1 MGRGGR
7 RGTPLFGVTS
17 DLSEQSIMA
26 TSPRNHPRAP
36 LFGLV
41 DVNNFYVSCERA
53 FNPRLANVPVV
64 VLSNND
70 GCAVARSNEVKAL
83 GVKMGAPWFQM
94 KELARQHGI
103 VALSSN
109 YTLYGDMSNRVV
121 SILREFSPDIEV
133 YSIDE
138 SFLRVETVDHL
149 YGGATAMGQSMRHRI
164 RQWTSLPVCAGFGES
179 KTLAKFANHLAKKNP
194 VFDGVCDLTA
204 LTDAQRQQWMAKI
217 EVGEVWGVGRRI
229 ATRLQTMGIRSVLD
243 LATVD
248 LKLVR
253 RQFGVVLERTV
264 SELQGTSCLELDDL
278 ADPKKQIMASRSFGA
293 MVEDLGE
300 LSEAVAWH
308 IDRAAEKLRDQG
320 SVAGAVYV
328 FIQTNRFRQADPQY
342 NPGVVVPL
350 VDVSDDTCTL
360 TTAALNGLRHIYRPG
375 YSYKKCGVM
384 LMELTTKLQRQETL
398 FDDAAARA
406 KSAKLMVAMD
416 AVNSVWGRGTLRT
429 GAAGMS
435 KGWAM
440 RSEIRSP
447 RYTTS
452 WDELPM
458 AK

>member
-1 MGRGGR
+1 
-7 RGTPLFGVTS
+7 
-17 DLSEQSIMA
+17 MA
-26 TSPRNHPRAP
+26 TSNRNHPRAP

-149 YGGATAMGQSMRHRI
+149 HGGATSMGQAMRHRI

-229 ATRLQTMGIRSVLD
+229 AARLQTMGIRSVLD
-243 LATVD
+243 LATAD

-264 SELQGTSCLELDDL
+264 TELQGTSCLELDDL
-278 ADPKKQIMASRSFGA
+278 ADPKQQIMASRSFGE
-293 MVEDLGE
+293 MIYDLAE
-300 LSEAVAWH
+300 LGEAVAWH

-350 VDVSDDTCTL
+350 ADVSDDTRAL
-360 TTAALNGLRHIYRPG
+360 TTAAMKGLKHIYRPG

-384 LMELTTKLQRQETL
+384 LMELTAKQQRQETL

-440 RSEIRSP
+440 RSENRSL
-447 RYTTS
+447 RYTTN

>member
-1 MGRGGR
+1 M
-7 RGTPLFGVTS
+7 
-17 DLSEQSIMA
+17 Q
-26 TSPRNHPRAP
+26 HW
-36 LFGLV
+36 
-41 DVNNFYVSCERA
+41 
-53 FNPRLANVPVV
+53 
-64 VLSNND
+64 
-70 GCAVARSNEVKAL
+70 
-83 GVKMGAPWFQM
+83 PWY
-94 KELARQHGI
+94 L
-103 VALSSN
+103 L
-109 YTLYGDMSNRVV
+109 
-121 SILREFSPDIEV
+121 
-133 YSIDE
+133 IDE

-440 RSEIRSP
+440 RSESRSP

-452 WDELPM
+452 WDELPK

>member
-7 RGTPLFGVTS
+7 CGAPLF
-17 DLSEQSIMA
+17 DLTASQSKQSIMA
-26 TSPRNHPRAP
+26 TSFRNHPRAP

-149 YGGATAMGQSMRHRI
+149 YGGATAMGHAMRHRI

-179 KTLAKFANHLAKKNP
+179 KTLAKLANHLAKKNP

-204 LTDAQRQQWMAKI
+204 LTYAQRQQWMTKI
-217 EVGEVWGVGRRI
+217 EVGEVWGVGRKI
-229 ATRLQTMGIRSVLD
+229 AARLQTMGIRSVLD
-243 LATVD
+243 LATAD
-248 LKLVR
+248 LKLIR

-278 ADPKKQIMASRSFGA
+278 ADPKQQIMASRSFGE
-293 MVEDLGE
+293 MVEDLAE
-300 LSEAVAWH
+300 LGEAVAWH

-350 VDVSDDTCTL
+350 VDVSDDTRAL
-360 TTAALNGLRHIYRPG
+360 TTAALKGLRHIYRPG

-398 FDDAAARA
+398 FDDTAARA

-435 KGWAM
+435 TGCAM
-440 RSEIRSP
+440 RSENRSP
-447 RYTTS
+447 RYTTN
-452 WDELPM
+452 WEELPM

>member
-1 MGRGGR
+1 MGRCGGR
-7 RGTPLFGVTS
+7 GAPLFGLTVSPT
-17 DLSEQSIMA
+17 EQSMA
-26 TSPRNHPRAP
+26 TSSRNHTRAP

-83 GVKMGAPWFQM
+83 GVKMGTPWFQM

-121 SILREFSPDIEV
+121 SILREFAPDIEV

-179 KTLAKFANHLAKKNP
+179 KTLAKLANHLAKKNP

-204 LTDAQRQQWMAKI
+204 LTDAQRQHWMAEI
-217 EVGEVWGVGRRI
+217 EVGEVWGVGRKI
-229 ATRLQTMGIRSVLD
+229 AARLQTMGIRSVLD
-243 LATVD
+243 LATAD
-248 LKLVR
+248 LKLIR

-278 ADPKKQIMASRSFGA
+278 ADPKQQIMASRSFGE
-293 MVEDLGE
+293 MVEDLAE
-300 LSEAVAWH
+300 LGEAVAWH

-328 FIQTNRFRQADPQY
+328 FIQTNRFRQADPQC

-350 VDVSDDTCTL
+350 ADVSDDTRAL
-360 TTAALNGLRHIYRPG
+360 TTAAMKGLKNIYRPG

-384 LMELTTKLQRQETL
+384 LMELTAKQQQQETL
-398 FDDAAARA
+398 FNDAAARA
-406 KSAKLMVAMD
+406 KTAKLMVAMD

-440 RSEIRSP
+440 RSENRSP